1 MVVLGVKTQIDN
13 YLSMRGLDPKKV
25 GGYRVT
31 DEDAMLAAME
41 AAGTA
46 RMLVEAQLSKVIS
59 SNSCFLST
67 CLKCIAK
74 QTVRLVKQSKSL
86 QSPTRL
92 QLLLELV
99 NRVYTRRLGLLQF
112 CSALL

>member
-13 YLSMRGLDPKKV
+13 YLSMRGLDPKRV

-59 SNSCFLST
+59 LWLRFSFDDGVYACSCFVEQ
-67 CLKCIAK
+67 IA
-74 QTVRLVKQSKSL
+74 RIVKHGK
-86 QSPTRL
+86 
-92 QLLLELV
+92 
-99 NRVYTRRLGLLQF
+99 G
-112 CSALL
+112 